1 MAHVQDELGAEFGA
15 KIAFV
20 SITLDPE
27 HDTPEV
33 LKDYAQLLGA
43 KTRGVGLP
51 DRIARGDP

>member
-1 MAHVQDELGAEFGA
+1 MASVQDELGADFGA

-33 LKDYAQLLGA
+33 LKDYAAVLGRQA
-43 KTRGVGLP
+43 RGVELP
-51 DRIARGDP
+51 DRLARGGP